1 MTMVAS
7 SVASVEVAEMV
18 DQPDARST
26 RAEFQTLS
34 SDPVKYFNF
43 RQNPFLDNVNPEFF
57 FRTEA
62 HVDACLKMKKCIE
75 DHISLGLI
83 IARSGTG
90 KTLLTQILLQ
100 ELKQDHYKPALVLAY
115 PRISR
120 TALLL
125 ELASEMEI
133 PDMPSQISL
142 HRLINRVQE
151 FIYSLHRDGKK
162 PVFIIDE
169 VHFLSGDTL
178 HLLRTLSNI
187 ETAREKLVT
196 ILLFGEESFLKKLER
211 PGYRAILSR
220 MFIRA
225 RLRPLLPSEVEQYV
239 KFRCLVA
246 GGKPDLFE
254 DDAYPLIH
262 KATDGV
268 PREINRLC
276 HNALQL
282 AVDDS
287 LFRINAQVI
296 DKAIRTA

>member
-1 MTMVAS
+1 MTIVAS
-7 SVASVEVAEMV
+7 AEVVEMV

-26 RAEFQTLS
+26 RAEFQTPS

-43 RQNPFLDNVNPEFF
+43 RLNPFLDNVNPEFF

-62 HVDACLKMKKCIE
+62 HEDAYLKMKKCIE
-75 DHISLGLI
+75 DNISLGLI
-83 IARSGTG
+83 TARSGTG

-100 ELKQDHYKPALVLAY
+100 ELSQDHYKPALVLAY
-115 PRISR
+115 PKISR

-125 ELASEMEI
+125 ELANELEI
-133 PDMPSQISL
+133 PDLPPQISL
-142 HRLINRVQE
+142 HRLITRVQE

-196 ILLFGEESFLKKLER
+196 ILLFGEESFLDKLNR
-211 PGYRAILSR
+211 PRYRAILSR

-225 RLRPLLPSEVEQYV
+225 HLRPLLASEVEQYV
-239 KFRCLVA
+239 KFRCLMA
-246 GGKPDLFE
+246 GGRPDLFE

-276 HNALQL
+276 HNVLLSA
-282 AVDDS
+282 ASES
-287 LFRINAQVI
+287 LLRINAHAI
-296 DKAIRTA
+296 DKAIHSI

>member
-1 MTMVAS
+1 MTT
-7 SVASVEVAEMV
+7 VASVDVVEMV
-18 DQPDARST
+18 DRPEDRST
-26 RAEFQTLS
+26 LAEFQTPS
-34 SDPVKYFNF
+34 FDPVKYFNL

-62 HVDACLKMKKCIE
+62 HEDAYLKMKKCIE
-75 DHISLGLI
+75 DRISLGLI
-83 IARSGTG
+83 TARSGTG

-125 ELASEMEI
+125 ELANEMEI
-133 PDMPSQISL
+133 PDLPEKITL

-169 VHFLSGDTL
+169 AHFLSGDTL

-196 ILLFGEESFLKKLER
+196 ILLFGEESFLDKLNKPR
-211 PGYRAILSR
+211 YMAILSR

-225 RLRPLLPSEVEQYV
+225 HLRPLLPGEVEQYV
-239 KFRCLVA
+239 KFRCLMA
-246 GGKPDLFE
+246 GGSPDLFE

-276 HNALQL
+276 HNALL
-282 AVDDS
+282 AAVNDS

-296 DKAIRTA
+296 DKTIRTAC